1 MTFGTAAFHSASVNR
16 SCGSVISTMLPD
28 FLERPPEP
36 PSPLLG
42 KGAMHT
48 YPRDAEGLRDG
59 RGAMSNRP
67 HLTHPLD
74 RDGRFAAFKIPL
86 AFPASIPACCR
97 SRMNLRSIS
106 APIPS
111 TAKGLHRA
119 KRCVHNSGMKI
130 GYARVSTED
139 QTLALQL
146 DALRVMGCE
155 VIHEDQGVSGTA
167 AKRPG

>member
-1 MTFGTAAFHSASVNR
+1 
-16 SCGSVISTMLPD
+16 MLPD

-111 TAKGLHRA
+111 TVTRIGPAASSAAHNGPLLRGPILSRKSLSQKGLDHA
-119 KRCVHNSGMKI
+119 KPTAHNS
-130 GYARVSTED
+130 SHD
-139 QTLALQL
+139 QRR
-146 DALRVMGCE
+146 LRPRLNGRSNL
-155 VIHEDQGVSGTA
+155 GPATRRAASGWL
-167 AKRPG
+167 RDHP

>member
-1 MTFGTAAFHSASVNR
+1 
-16 SCGSVISTMLPD
+16 MLPD

-97 SRMNLRSIS
+97 SQMNFGSIS

-111 TAKGLHRA
+111 PATRTAPPPSSPTPPSRVTRIAPAASSAAHNGPLLRGPVTTSGL
-119 KRCVHNSGMKI
+119 RCS
-130 GYARVSTED
+130 APPRRRRS
-139 QTLALQL
+139 
-146 DALRVMGCE
+146 RR
-155 VIHEDQGVSGTA
+155 S
-167 AKRPG
+167 R